1 MHDFDNDDI
10 VVSGAGGSNYIKVGP
25 RTNKKTGSVMPL
37 KQAQEAARLKKK
49 PKGKAAKNKKG
60 VVGGKRIKPVTAKP
74 KGKRKPMSRG

>member
-10 VVSGAGGSNYIKVGP
+10 VVSGAGGSNYIKVGM
-25 RTNKKTGSVMPL
+25 RTNKKTGVVMPL
-37 KQAQEAARLKKK
+37 KQAQKAKAKAK
-49 PKGKAAKNKKG
+49 PKDKAAKNKKG